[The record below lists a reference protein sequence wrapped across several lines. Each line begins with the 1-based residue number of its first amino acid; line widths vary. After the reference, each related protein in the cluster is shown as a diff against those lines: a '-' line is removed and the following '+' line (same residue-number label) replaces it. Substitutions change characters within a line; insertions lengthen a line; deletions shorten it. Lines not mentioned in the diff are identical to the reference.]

1 MKTVGKKHWLKI
13 TLIVLVACGIAG
25 LILAAVLNT
34 NEESIT
40 YEGNILTL
48 PAYSIAVFTV

>member
-1 MKTVGKKHWLKI
+1 MNLRGEAAVKELAGVGD
-13 TLIVLVACGIAG
+13 G

-40 YEGNILTL
+40 YENGVLTL
-48 PAYSIAVFTV
+48 PGYSIAVFTLG